1 MGVVVDKPT
10 PWAPGILAVKI
21 IDDRISLSEIRHA
34 GGFDANRPMN
44 SQHPDLATG
53 RWGQFSFLEQM
64 ANIGSEVERA
74 LNWKNRQNPDY
85 SRKAFERALELTDLS
100 LAAVRGGPRLKEIAR
115 MREMLVDYFNGDN
128 EYQSTESAWR
138 KYFLAFTYAAR
149 RNR

>member
-1 MGVVVDKPT
+1 VTV
-10 PWAPGILAVKI
+10 
-21 IDDRISLSEIRHA
+21 
-34 GGFDANRPMN
+34 
-44 SQHPDLATG
+44 QHPNLAAG
-53 RWGQFSFLEQM
+53 RWQALSVVEQM